1 MVGNGPIGSGTT
13 PHLVDSGQGT
23 RIPATAGTNGALR
36 GQFVVLTGG
45 SRGIGRVLAAE
56 LAARGASVLVGSRSP
71 TDDLPH
77 HDLDLASLSSVE
89 RFAASVLA
97 MDRPIDLLVL
107 NAGVHMPWREVTTRD
122 GHELHWQVNYLS
134 YFLLTQLLLERS
146 RRSAR
151 KQIVYIGSE
160 AHRQAAVP
168 GGPLAG
174 FWRRYAVSKEAATSY
189 FLRLQE
195 LHPELRVQV
204 ISPGYVA
211 TDIHRHKG
219 RLVATLERA
228 ASRVRSAEAAA
239 REIMQVLGRPETA
252 PVYWHRGEPATPSRR
267 TRSLPAAEA
276 LWRESVDCLRPLLPN
291 AVPCRT
297 ITNSTLT
304 WSAFGPE
311 VSRPADVAELASLV
325 RRAADAGGQVRV
337 VGQRHSYND
346 CFLSRTAMISVA
358 RLNRIRALDPDACT
372 ITCEP
377 GVTINELCAYLDAH
391 GFALQYCG
399 NHGQQSLAGAL
410 ATGTHGYG
418 RDGGLLSELV
428 TAVTVLGPDGPL
440 VHTSAERDLRALRLA
455 LGTLGVLVE
464 VTLAVKR
471 SSPCVYHLAAL
482 PRQELVDR
490 LDEMARAHEYLR
502 FMENPFDAASML
514 CLTIDAAPD
523 GSRCTQT
530 VGYTGPPAGGAA
542 LLPAHLLRMPA
553 IRTML
558 GRMFLAGVR
567 ELSVTVPF
575 STSLF
580 VRDGVIHRPNRL
592 EAMLRRV
599 GLRAFNR
606 NDWLNM
612 ELAIPRERF
621 ADFARLFEENLPR
634 LSRFATSHPYYA
646 CRVVGAADNVL
657 LGPNFERDVVFVDI
671 HVDPRARTSNDFLR
685 AVEAQSI
692 DAVAARPHWG
702 KVFFAGRDTI
712 RSLYPAANIQHFL
725 AAKQRFDPAGVFSSE
740 YTSRVLGV

>member
-1 MVGNGPIGSGTT
+1 MTS
-13 PHLVDSGQGT
+13 HLMDGGQA
-23 RIPATAGTNGALR
+23 IPVPAAAATNGALR

-56 LAARGASVLVGSRSP
+56 LAARGASVLVGSRKR

-89 RFAASVLA
+89 RFATSVLA

-107 NAGVHMPWREVTTRD
+107 NAGVHIPWQEVTTRD

-134 YFLLTQLLLERS
+134 YFLLTQLLLERA

-219 RLVATLERA
+219 RIVAMVERA
-228 ASRVRSAEAAA
+228 VSRVRSPEAAA
-239 REIMQVLGRPETA
+239 REIVHVLERPETTA
-252 PVYWHRGEPATPSRR
+252 VYWHRGEPATPSRR
-267 TRSLPAAEA
+267 ARNLAAAEA
-276 LWRESVDCLRPLLPN
+276 LWRQSVECLRPLLPD

-304 WSAFGPE
+304 WRAFGPE

-325 RRAADAGGQVRV
+325 RRAADAGRQVRI

-346 CFLSRTAMISVA
+346 CFLSRTAMVSVA
-358 RLNRIRALDPDACT
+358 GLNRIRALDPDACT

-428 TAVTVLGPDGPL
+428 TAVTMLGPDGRL
-440 VHTSAERDLRALRLA
+440 VHTAAEHDLRALRLS

-471 SSPCVYHLAAL
+471 SSPCVYRLAAL

-490 LDEMARAHEYLR
+490 LDEMARTHEYLR
-502 FMENPFDAASML
+502 FMEHPFDDASML
-514 CLTIDAAPD
+514 YMTIDAAPD
-523 GSRCTQT
+523 GSPCTQP
-530 VGYTGPPAGGAA
+530 VGYTGPPAGDAA
-542 LLPAHLLRMPA
+542 LLAVHLLRMPA
-553 IRTML
+553 IRMVL
-558 GRMFLAGVR
+558 GRMFLAGVGER
-567 ELSVTVPF
+567 SVTVPF

-580 VRDGVIHRPNRL
+580 VRDGVIHRPSRP
-592 EAMLRRV
+592 EALMRRI
-599 GLRAFNR
+599 GLRALNR

-621 ADFARLFEENLPR
+621 AEFARLFEENLPR
-634 LSRFATSHPYYA
+634 LSRFATTHPYYT
-646 CRVVGAADNVL
+646 CRVVGAADGVL

-685 AVEAQSI
+685 AVERQSI
-692 DAVAARPHWG
+692 DTLAARPHWG
-702 KVFFAGRDTI
+702 KVFFAAGDTI
-712 RSLYPAANIQHFL
+712 RSLYPAANIASFL
-725 AAKQRFDPAGVFSSE
+725 AAKRRFDPEGVFSSE
-740 YTSRVLGV
+740 YTRRVLGV